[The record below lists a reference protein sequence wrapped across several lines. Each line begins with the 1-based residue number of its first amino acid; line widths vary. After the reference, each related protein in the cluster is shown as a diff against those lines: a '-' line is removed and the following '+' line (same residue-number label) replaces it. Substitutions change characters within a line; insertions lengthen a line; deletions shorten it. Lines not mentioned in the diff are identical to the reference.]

1 MTPLAAATGPTTL
14 WYLTR
19 ATGVV
24 ALLLL
29 TMALVLGVLS
39 SVRWRTGRMPRFV
52 VGGLHRNVTLVAIA
66 FVAVHVLTTVADG
79 YAPVALTDAVI
90 PFVSPYRPLWLGLG
104 TVAFDLLLALVIT
117 SLLRQRL
124 GFRMWRAVHWLAY
137 ASWPVALVHAFGA
150 GSDARFGW
158 LALLGFACCAL
169 VAGAVLLRV
178 ARSDAPHGRRIASG
192 AAALVVPLV
201 LFVWYSSGP
210 SQRGWAARAGT
221 PAALLRHGTV
231 VASRPAVTP
240 QEAASLPPG
249 SFDARIAGQITNTQR
264 PSDGLVT
271 INIRARVQGR
281 VHGNLRLTL
290 WGLPAENGGVAMTA
304 SDVAFAAAGT
314 TSAYSGRVV
323 SLDGNHVDA
332 QLRNAAGGRADLAV
346 DLQLDT
352 STNAIGGSLRGT
364 ALS

>member
-1 MTPLAAATGPTTL
+1 VTPLAIATGPTTL

-24 ALLLL
+24 ALILL
-29 TMALVLGVLS
+29 TTAVVLGVLS
-39 SVRWRTGRMPRFV
+39 SVRWRTGRVPRFV

-66 FVAVHVLTTVADG
+66 FVAVHVVTTVADG
-79 YAPVALTDAVI
+79 YAPVGLKDAVI
-90 PFVSPYRPLWLGLG
+90 PFVSPYRPIWLGLG
-104 TVAFDLLLALVIT
+104 AVAFDLLLALVVT

-124 GFRMWRAVHWLAY
+124 GFRVWRAVHWLAY
-137 ASWPVALVHAFGA
+137 ASWPVALVHSFGT

-158 LALLGFACCAL
+158 LALLGFACCVL
-169 VAGAVLLRV
+169 VAVVVLLRI
-178 ARSDAPHGRRIASG
+178 ALSTAPQGRRIATG

-210 SQRGWAARAGT
+210 AQRGWAARAGT
-221 PAALLRHGTV
+221 PAALLHR
-231 VASRPAVTP
+231 ASSASSRSAAQPWV
-240 QEAASLPPG
+240 AASLPSG
-249 SFDARIAGQITNTQR
+249 SFDGRIAGRITNSQR

-271 INIRARVQGR
+271 VNIQARVHGR
-281 VHGNLRLTL
+281 VNGNLRLTL
-290 WGLPAENGGVAMTA
+290 WGLPAENGGVSMTA

-323 SLDGNHVDA
+323 SLDGNHVAA
-332 QLRNAAGGRADLAV
+332 QLRNAAGGRADLTV
-346 DLQLDT
+346 DLELNNA
-352 STNAIGGSLRGT
+352 TNAIGGSLRGT